1 MNNVQKRY
9 FTAFVLLIILFAAA
23 FFANIFIGSTS
34 ISPADTVKSFFGKNI
49 ENVSDI
55 LWKIRI
61 PRALAAMLLGGALSL
76 SGYLLQTF
84 FHNPIAGPFVLG
96 VSSGAKL
103 TVAAAVIAASGFVR
117 SVSYDNCGICRLY
130 DLIGICACC
139 FKKNEADVNACCMW
153 NYDWLYLFGDN

>member
-1 MNNVQKRY
+1 MINKRY
-9 FTAFVLLIILFAAA
+9 LTAFILLTLGAFAVL
-23 FFANIFIGSTS
+23 FANIFIGSTR
-34 ISPADTVKSFFGKNI
+34 ISPPDAIKALTGEKVGI
-49 ENVSDI
+49 VSDI

-103 TVAAAVIAASGFVR
+103 TVAAAIIAVSGFVR
-117 SVSYDNCGICRLY
+117 SVSSGFMIAAAFAGSMISMGFV
-130 DLIGICACC
+130 LIVSR
-139 FKKNEADVNACCMW
+139 KMK
-153 NYDWLYLFGDN
+153 